1 MNIVL
6 FLSHIFTAV
15 YGGLDIHGKQRS
27 PVQSFLTATADAGA
41 SEITIGHDVDWQVC
55 LSLSPYELSIGHVKE
70 SPKTEHHRVPRH
82 TQLLLEFPPADSFPS
97 LGYLFTCN
105 LFL

>member
-27 PVQSFLTATADAGA
+27 PVQSFLTATANAGA

-55 LSLSPYELSIGHVKE
+55 LSLSQRKII
-70 SPKTEHHRVPRH
+70 PKNT
-82 TQLLLEFPPADSFPS
+82 DSAYIIFCSNMWPTFEVFAVIDWRGS
-97 LGYLFTCN
+97 KH
-105 LFL
+105 

>member
-27 PVQSFLTATADAGA
+27 PVQSFLTATANAGA

-55 LSLSPYELSIGHVKE
+55 LSLSPYEL
-70 SPKTEHHRVPRH
+70 
-82 TQLLLEFPPADSFPS
+82 
-97 LGYLFTCN
+97 
-105 LFL
+105 